1 VSRDSRERHRVEL
14 EMYREI
20 DAVYAGLPTVECKG
34 LCHEYCTE
42 ILMSSA
48 EEYRLNH
55 ESGRPYEFVKKFR
68 QLAYGL
74 RTPELCPHLS
84 ADKRCT
90 VYAIRPAVCR
100 AFGVG
105 EGLPCPFG
113 CQPTRTLT
121 KSEAGPMFFALNA
134 IGGKYLPKLV
144 KPDLEV

>member
-1 VSRDSRERHRVEL
+1 VSRESRDRRRIEL
-14 EMYREI
+14 AMYREI
-20 DAVYAGLPTVECKG
+20 DAVYATLPTVECKG
-34 LCHEYCTE
+34 LCHEYCAE

-55 ESGRPYEFVKKFR
+55 ESGRPYEFVRKFR

-74 RTPELCPHLS
+74 
-84 ADKRCT
+84 
-90 VYAIRPAVCR
+90 RPAVCR

-113 CQPTRTLT
+113 CQPTQTIT
-121 KSEAGPMFFALNA
+121 NAEAGLMFSNLNA

-144 KPDLEV
+144 KPNPEV